1 MTMNLKD
8 TGKDDLYKISKNVP
22 NEDKFYH
29 LLKNLYELQKE
40 IKEIKETLD
49 EIKTET
55 EYIGDK

>member
-29 LLKNLYELQKE
+29 LIKNLYELQKE
-40 IKEIKETLD
+40 IREIQETLEEIKMR
-49 EIKTET
+49 
-55 EYIGDK
+55 